1 MIERA
6 EVLVLSHR
14 LSRTRLFSTGSN
26 VTRDSVVVRIQ
37 DAEGRVGWGE
47 TYLVPGA
54 VDACRSMARDLTGR
68 DPDEAAAELVAR
80 GKLHRWALGAVT
92 MALDDVRAQARAVP
106 VSALY
111 GTRLRERVRPY
122 ASSRGY
128 VEGSEPAD
136 AWSEEAAA
144 VSDEGFR
151 AMKLR
156 IGRYDLAG
164 EITAIRRVV
173 AGSPPMTWMA
183 DGNGA
188 YSLDESRRLGAAL
201 EGLGFRWLEEPLP
214 TSDYAAYAPL
224 ARELTIP
231 LAGGEILES
240 AGAASPLLAGGSFDL
255 IQPDVSICG
264 GIAGLLEIAR
274 AASAAGRIAIPHACS
289 GAIAMA
295 ATLQILAV
303 LAVPEGAAPWAE
315 PLLEFDVGENAIRT
329 ELLTVPLG
337 PVDGWMAI
345 PDGPGLGV
353 EVDEAAVRRLAVAA

>member
-1 MIERA
+1 VIEQA

-26 VTRDSVVVRIQ
+26 VTRDSVVVRLA
-37 DAEGRVGWGE
+37 DGDGRIGWGE

-54 VDACRSMARDLTGR
+54 VDACRALVGELDGR
-68 DPDEAAAELVAR
+68 DTDAAARELTSRRSV
-80 GKLHRWALGAVT
+80 HRWALGAVS
-92 MALDDVRAQARAVP
+92 MALDDLRARRRGVAV
-106 VSALY
+106 SDLY
-111 GTRLRERVRPY
+111 GTRLRDRVRPY

-128 VEGSEPAD
+128 VDGTDPVD
-136 AWSEEAAA
+136 AWGEEAAA
-144 VSDEGFR
+144 VNGDGFR

-164 EITAIRRVV
+164 ELDAIERVV
-173 AGSPPMTWMA
+173 TGSPPMTWMA

-201 EGLGFRWLEEPLP
+201 GALDFRWLEEPLP

-224 ARELTIP
+224 ARELRIP

-240 AGAASPLLAGGSFDL
+240 AEAATPFLAGGSFDL
-255 IQPDVSICG
+255 VQPDVSICG
-264 GIAGLLEIAR
+264 GIAGLLDIAR
-274 AASAAGRIAIPHACS
+274 AAAAAGTITVPHACS

-295 ATLQILAV
+295 ATLQVLAV
-303 LAVPEGAAPWAE
+303 LEVPQDAPPWAE
-315 PLLEFDVGENAIRT
+315 PLLEFDVGENPIRT
-329 ELLTVPLG
+329 DLSTTPLA
-337 PVDGWMAI
+337 PVDGWMVI
-345 PDGPGLGV
+345 PGGPGLGI